1 MSDLFACALRVA
13 ITVFVVAPLVVWL
26 VRRGAHERREA
37 TDSLDCFTVR
47 VPMTFRVV
55 IACCA
60 LAFELLM
67 LGVYVWQGV
76 SSGEWDH
83 ELVWFGHGMALAGMA
98 LWALVSMPRLDVDG
112 EDVTH
117 RSALGVRRST
127 TFASI
132 GRATV
137 DNQMM
142 RVSLYE
148 GDRRFC
154 TVSLEAMCALNLLA
168 RLEEEGIEVSG
179 AVRAPMTKARLCWA
193 AIKPIALAFNGMALV
208 FSLVIAF
215 MAVFTEA
222 GADLLPL
229 IPFLFLLVGVLVPLF
244 MLSMPARGISQ
255 IARQERELGFRFD
268 DEMSARG
275 VTGAELEDDDWFVA
289 VCSAR
294 VVAFRR
300 DYLKR
305 VTAAES
311 SENGDRC
318 TVTTVDG
325 QKLRVYASAS
335 TLDDLRTWFMDGA
348 RNKTAVDSAADALD
362 AIER

>member
-1 MSDLFACALRVA
+1 MGDLFASGLRAA
-13 ITVFVVAPLVVWL
+13 ITVFVVGPLVVWL

-37 TDSLDCFTVR
+37 TDGLDRFTVR
-47 VPMTFRVV
+47 APMTIRVV

-60 LAFELLM
+60 LVFELLM

-76 SSGEWDH
+76 ASGEWDH

-98 LWALVSMPRLDVDG
+98 LWVLVSMPRLDVDG

-127 TFASI
+127 TFARI

-154 TVSLEAMCALNLLA
+154 TVSLEAMCSLNLLA
-168 RLEEEGIEVSG
+168 RLEEEGIEVSD
-179 AVRAPMTKARLCWA
+179 AVRAPMTKAHLCWV
-193 AIKPIALAFNGMALV
+193 AIKPIALAFNGIALV

-229 IPFLFLLVGVLVPLF
+229 IPFLFLFVGVLVPLL

-255 IARQERELGFRFD
+255 VARQERELGFRFD
-268 DEMSARG
+268 DEMAARR
-275 VTGAELEDDDWFVA
+275 VAGAELEDDDWFVA

-300 DYLKR
+300 DYVKG

-311 SENGDRC
+311 SESGDRC

-325 QKLRVYASAS
+325 QRLRVYASAS
-335 TLDDLRTWFMDGA
+335 TLGDLRAWFRDGA
-348 RNKTAVDSAADALD
+348 RSKTAVDSAVDALD